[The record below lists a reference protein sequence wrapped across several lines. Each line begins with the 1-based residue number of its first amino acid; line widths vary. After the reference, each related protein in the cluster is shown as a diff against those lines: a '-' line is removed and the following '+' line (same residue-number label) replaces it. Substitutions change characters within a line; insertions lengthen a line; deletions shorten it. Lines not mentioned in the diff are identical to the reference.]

1 MNCLR
6 WSYFIEINFI
16 SFYFIILLDFVVYI
30 IKVDQIEYLLFDEP
44 LYTESLQ

>member
-6 WSYFIEINFI
+6 WSYLTEINFI

-30 IKVDQIEYLLFDEP
+30 IKVDQIECLLFDEP